1 MWPMDMNPI
10 SPGRLQRE
18 KLRTRTQLMLTWPFQ
33 KLHFL
38 VVLTQICIF

>member
-33 KLHFL
+33 KLPRMALLSF
-38 VVLTQICIF
+38 